1 MKFKKL
7 TILLFITLFF
17 NTSLFANSNKFIFND
32 LKLYDSLLKKY
43 DEEEIKGF
51 LSSSAVATFYKDTK
65 YLVYLD
71 IFENPVEGF
80 THAFYYFKKKDNKY
94 KIQSFQ
100 LEKYYSPDITYDTCL
115 NDLSDIND
123 KYLALL
129 KPEKKLITS
138 QTIKHSAADQKIYQ
152 SKAGEFMVYQYLLI
166 GRSQQW
172 YDTFFA
178 QCVFPNKEY
187 EYISPNKIQLHLF
200 IKDFSDFRQKKVE
213 EFNSKLK

>member
-32 LKLYDSLLKKY
+32 LKLYDSLLKKF
-43 DEEEIKGF
+43 DEEEIKANIG
-51 LSSSAVATFYKDTK
+51 YEDQNNK
-65 YLVYLD
+65 YLFYLD

-80 THAFYYFKKKDNKY
+80 THAFYYFKKGDKKY

>member
-7 TILLFITLFF
+7 TILIFITLFF
-17 NTSLFANSNKFIFND
+17 NNSLFAKSSKFIFND
-32 LKLYDSLLKKY
+32 LKLYDSLLKKF
-43 DEEEIKGF
+43 DEEEIKANFG
-51 LSSSAVATFYKDTK
+51 YKDQNNK
-65 YLVYLD
+65 YLFYLD

-80 THAFYYFKKKDNKY
+80 THAFYYFKKKDKKY

>member
-7 TILLFITLFF
+7 TILIFISLFF
-17 NTSLFANSNKFIFND
+17 NNSLFAKSSKFIFND
-32 LKLYDSLLKKY
+32 LKLYDSLLKKF
-43 DEEEIKGF
+43 DEEEIKANFG
-51 LSSSAVATFYKDTK
+51 YKDQNNK
-65 YLVYLD
+65 YLFYLD

-80 THAFYYFKKKDNKY
+80 THAFYYFKKGDKKY
-94 KIQSFQ
+94 KIQSFH

-138 QTIKHSAADQKIYQ
+138 QTIKLSEADQKIYQ
-152 SKAGEFMVYQYLLI
+152 SKAGELMVYQYLLI

-200 IKDFSDFRQKKVE
+200 IKDYSDFRQKQVE